1 MSETYE
7 IYAIKYG
14 EVKERYRRDN
24 LLMVDDHASLM
35 PIDFYIWVLR
45 NDQRTILVDTGFDQK
60 EAASRGRAVIAEPR
74 DVLKHLDIDA
84 DAIDTAII
92 SHLHFDHAG
101 SLHHFENAH
110 FHLQESE
117 MAYATGPCMCD
128 AALRKPFTA
137 DHVCEMV
144 KSVYSGR
151 VQFHNGDGEIA
162 PGITVHHTP
171 GHSKGMQSVRV
182 MTEHGPVVLAI
193 DAAHFY
199 ENFEERIPFPIVHNQ
214 EEMLKSFDVLERLAG
229 GKRNVIPGHDPLVFK
244 RYPAWKPDT
253 DGIVHRLDLPRLD

>member
-101 SLHHFENAH
+101 
-110 FHLQESE
+110 
-117 MAYATGPCMCD
+117 
-128 AALRKPFTA
+128 LR
-137 DHVCEMV
+137 V
-144 KSVYSGR
+144 GR
-151 VQFHNGDGEIA
+151 VA
-162 PGITVHHTP
+162 PQHH
-171 GHSKGMQSVRV
+171 G
-182 MTEHGPVVLAI
+182 A
-193 DAAHFY
+193 D
-199 ENFEERIPFPIVHNQ
+199 
-214 EEMLKSFDVLERLAG
+214 LAG
-229 GKRNVIPGHDPLVFK
+229 LIRVF
-244 RYPAWKPDT
+244 
-253 DGIVHRLDLPRLD
+253 GILQHTVN